1 MFKLCRYSFWQRLP
15 RNNECAKPTPFY
27 WEFCQNIKI
36 MVAERKGVRRLETK
50 EPAHPKVSPFRP
62 TVEKKGANEFPTHKT
77 RVLHIDFVFPVCDN
91 RLAMWPAG
99 KG

>member
-1 MFKLCRYSFWQRLP
+1 MMDVQSQLL
-15 RNNECAKPTPFY
+15 FY
-27 WEFCQNIKI
+27 WEFCQTLIEI

-77 RVLHIDFVFPVCDN
+77 KVLHIDFVFPVCDN